1 MHWLKSKRRLKKKR
15 REHESVPSFFLFI
28 VYITTGV
35 ISLKRN
41 TDNSPNNYVTANET
55 NEVHETTAPII
66 VSTEAVKTETET
78 KQTRCAE
85 DYDAY
90 KNQQSET
97 KEKYLLKVSTNSVNL
112 YDSYG
117 KESAYPQKGDFLLT
131 DGIAYENLMRVS
143 WRNNNGEFVTGW
155 ADFNRDPEAPL
166 TETKGYY
173 VLVQ

>member
-1 MHWLKSKRRLKKKR
+1 MLPQTKRTKSRWQHKL
-15 REHESVPSFFLFI
+15 
-28 VYITTGV
+28 
-35 ISLKRN
+35 
-41 TDNSPNNYVTANET
+41 
-55 NEVHETTAPII
+55 
-66 VSTEAVKTETET
+66 
-78 KQTRCAE
+78 
-85 DYDAY
+85 
-90 KNQQSET
+90 QQSET

-117 KESAYPQKGDFLLT
+117 KGSAYPQKGDFLLT
-131 DGIAYENLMRVS
+131 DGIAYENLMRVT

>member
-1 MHWLKSKRRLKKKR
+1 MARRIRKGRVITAAALTIA
-15 REHESVPSFFLFI
+15 LA
-28 VYITTGV
+28 TTGI

-41 TDNSPNNYVTANET
+41 TDNSPNSYATANET
-55 NEVHETTAPII
+55 NEVKMTTTAPSI
-66 VSTEAVKTETET
+66 VETVKTETET

-90 KNQQSET
+90 KLQQSET
-97 KEKYLLKVSTNSVNL
+97 KEKYLLKVSTDAVNL

-117 KESAYPQKGDFLLT
+117 KGSAYPQKGDFLLT
-131 DGIAYENLMRVS
+131 DGIAYENLMRVT

>member
-1 MHWLKSKRRLKKKR
+1 MGRKIRKGRVITAAALTIA
-15 REHESVPSFFLFI
+15 I
-28 VYITTGV
+28 VTTGV

-41 TDNSPNNYVTANET
+41 TDNSPNNCVTANET

-85 DYDAY
+85 NYDAY

-97 KEKYLLKVSTNSVNL
+97 KEKYLLRVSTNSVNL

-131 DGIAYENLMRVS
+131 DGIAYENLMRVT